1 MKRKI
6 TNAFTNSTSNMKNKK
21 KRILNIVSF
30 DNLQKENNG
39 QIITENNKPNTT
51 KNHLSRSW
59 NNMEVKNMMMNLNG
73 GIPCFKTDK
82 LNFRTSFCV
91 NTKNEQGAMSNNV
104 VKSRKGYGVCSWFNE
119 TTTQNGNQS
128 SSLFEMNKRN
138 ESPRMEKRTPK
149 FSEIIN

>member
-6 TNAFTNSTSNMKNKK
+6 TNTYTNSTSDMKNKK

-30 DNLQKENNG
+30 DNLQKENNS
-39 QIITENNKPNTT
+39 QMITENNKPNTT

-59 NNMEVKNMMMNLNG
+59 NNMEVKNTIMNVNG
-73 GIPCFKTDK
+73 GVPFFKTDK

-91 NTKNEQGAMSNNV
+91 NTKKEKGALSNNV

-119 TTTQNGNQS
+119 TTTYGNQS
-128 SSLFEMNKRN
+128 SSLFEMNKAN
-138 ESPRMEKRTPK
+138 ESLRMEKRTPK

>member
-6 TNAFTNSTSNMKNKK
+6 TNTYTNSTSDMKNKK

-30 DNLQKENNG
+30 DNLQKENNS
-39 QIITENNKPNTT
+39 QMITENNKPNTT

-59 NNMEVKNMMMNLNG
+59 NNMEVKNMIMNLNG
-73 GIPCFKTDK
+73 GVPFFKTDK

-91 NTKNEQGAMSNNV
+91 NTKKEKGALSNNV

-119 TTTQNGNQS
+119 RTTYGNQS
-128 SSLFEMNKRN
+128 SSLFEMNKAN
-138 ESPRMEKRTPK
+138 ESLRMEKRTPK

>member
-6 TNAFTNSTSNMKNKK
+6 TNTYTNSTSDMKNKK

-30 DNLQKENNG
+30 DNLQKENNS
-39 QIITENNKPNTT
+39 QMITENNKPNTT

-59 NNMEVKNMMMNLNG
+59 NNMEVKNMIMNLNG
-73 GIPCFKTDK
+73 GVPFFKTDK

-91 NTKNEQGAMSNNV
+91 NTENEQGAMSNNV
-104 VKSRKGYGVCSWFNE
+104 VISRKGYGVCSWFNE
-119 TTTQNGNQS
+119 TTTYGNQS
-128 SSLFEMNKRN
+128 SSMFEMNKAN
-138 ESPRMEKRTPK
+138 ESLRMEKRTPK